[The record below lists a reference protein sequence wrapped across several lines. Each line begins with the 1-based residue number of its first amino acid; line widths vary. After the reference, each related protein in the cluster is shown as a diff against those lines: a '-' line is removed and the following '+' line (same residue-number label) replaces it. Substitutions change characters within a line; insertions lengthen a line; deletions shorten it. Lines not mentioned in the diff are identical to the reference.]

1 MTGALAAIDVK
12 DFTGHEV
19 GRLEVQDRV
28 DDIGHLAHM
37 ADRMQ
42 GIELRMRPRVM
53 HRGLDDQARPR

>member
-1 MTGALAAIDVK
+1 
-12 DFTGHEV
+12 
-19 GRLEVQDRV
+19 
-28 DDIGHLAHM
+28 M

>member
-1 MTGALAAIDVK
+1 VK

-37 ADRMQ
+37 ADRT
-42 GIELRMRPRVM
+42 GYRAAHASP
-53 HRGLDDQARPR
+53 GDASGTG